1 MPAPAA
7 EIWNCPHC
15 NTPVDITSVGFC
27 ETVACPNCGQSETVH
42 TLLANFTLESVL
54 GIGGMSTVY
63 RARDMVLNRT
73 LAIKVLHDSDLMD
86 SEESRARFET
96 EGSLMAKVRHEN
108 VVSVY
113 SAGWAHGHFYLAM
126 ELVEGTNM
134 ELLVTERKCLLPGEA
149 LELIRQVALGLQ
161 AAHAVGVLHRDVKP
175 GNVLITAGG
184 TAKVLDFGLA
194 LEDKPMEE
202 NDGIIWATPFYV
214 PPETLRREKEDAR
227 SDIYALGMTLR
238 HLLTGSDKLG
248 DPAPQSI
255 SELLDAKKDLPS
267 FAAHY
272 PKLGES
278 LGELID
284 HMTAFD
290 PADRPASYAEVL
302 EEMAEV
308 QARIGRAGLRGIS
321 RRQDERRK
329 AMGICAAVCAV
340 AGLALA
346 AVVALT
352 GPMQYDYAALTPP
365 ADPLWEEW
373 QAYEEAHAAM
383 HAHETEEAAQR
394 FAALASRTTDPA
406 LGAACAYHAHALAL
420 LSNMSEEDVQ
430 EILTQAQTEK
440 HMTSRTAPM
449 PALLSTYA
457 ALRTPSNR
465 LEEIPAGLRAALAV
479 IRAHG
484 RASAGK
490 DDEAKEWLTIA
501 QAAAADENACC
512 REGMK
517 SALAAFAERMPR
529 LAAEEQ
535 RKRLRQA
542 LKLGQ
547 FSVARAYIRELED
560 APLSPLEKQELSVQ
574 SELCEVGDTLY
585 DLLKRRCK
593 DKFRADATPDE
604 LAALAAD
611 VAPGTFRVEVL
622 TIACLLRGDYS
633 RAFLTNPYRNTPD
646 SQEPLAVLLRDW
658 KKRLGR

>member
-1 MPAPAA
+1 MPAP

-73 LAIKVLHDSDLMD
+73 LAIKVLHDCDLMD

-113 SAGWAHGHFYLAM
+113 SAGWARGHFYLAM

-134 ELLVTERKCLLPGEA
+134 EVLVAERKCLLPGEA

-175 GNVLITAGG
+175 GNVLITAEG

-255 SELLDAKKDLPS
+255 SELLEAKKNLPS

-329 AMGICAAVCAV
+329 AFTIGAAVCAV

-352 GPMQYDYAALTPP
+352 GPVQYDYAALTPP

-394 FAALASRTTDPA
+394 FAALAARTADPA

-420 LSNMSEEDVQ
+420 LSEMSAEEVQ
-430 EILTQAQTEK
+430 EILSQAQTEK

-449 PALLSTYA
+449 PALLSAYA

-490 DDEAKEWLTIA
+490 DEEAKEWLTIA
-501 QAAAADENACC
+501 QTAAADENACC

-535 RKRLRQA
+535 RKRLRIA

-574 SELCEVGDTLY
+574 SELCEVGDVLY
-585 DLLKRRCK
+585 ALLKKHCK
-593 DKFRADATPDE
+593 EQFRADASPDE
-604 LAALAAD
+604 IAAAAAAAEI
-611 VAPGTFRVEVL
+611 APSPFRSEVL
-622 TIACLLRGDYS
+622 TLACLLQGDYA
-633 RAFLTNPYRNTPD
+633 RAFLANPYRGIPD
-646 SQEPLAVLLRDW
+646 SQEPFAVLLRDW
-658 KKRLGR
+658 KQRLGR